1 MMKDTK
7 IYAVIT
13 GDIVDSTKLDSR
25 EREVL
30 FEILKSTF
38 SVIKKI
44 EKDTSF
50 KVFRG
55 DSFQGIS
62 ASPERALG
70 YAIMIRAA
78 LRTVEQD
85 ALENMWDARIAVGI
99 GMVEF
104 PDKEILKAD
113 GEAFRNSGR
122 MLSKMK
128 SDERILVK
136 TPWKAVNEEF
146 DVSCALA
153 DGIIKKWSSSQA
165 QVIVKQISGM
175 NQTEI
180 AEELKISQ
188 AATHYRLK
196 AANWDAINKFLK
208 RYQTVI
214 NQNV

>member
-1 MMKDTK
+1 MMKDNK
-7 IYAVIT
+7 VYAVIT
-13 GDIVDSTKLDSR
+13 GDIVDSTKLDST

-30 FEILKSTF
+30 FKILKNTF

-62 ASPERALG
+62 ASPQRALG

-78 LRTVEQD
+78 LRTIEQD
-85 ALENMWDARIAVGI
+85 SLENMWDARIAVGI

-136 TPWKAVNEEF
+136 TPWKSVNEEF
-146 DVSCALA
+146 DVACALS

-165 QVIVKQISGM
+165 QVIVKQIAGM

-188 AATHYRLK
+188 AAIHYRLK

>member
-1 MMKDTK
+1 MKDSK
-7 IYAVIT
+7 VYAVIT
-13 GDIVDSTKLDSR
+13 GDIVDSTKLDSGQR
-25 EREVL
+25 NRL
-30 FEILKSTF
+30 FKILKNTF

-44 EKDTSF
+44 EPTTSF

-62 ASPERALG
+62 ESPQMALG

-99 GMVEF
+99 GKVEY

-122 MLSKMK
+122 MLNKMK
-128 SDERILVK
+128 SDERILIK
-136 TPWKAVNEEF
+136 TPWKSVNEEF
-146 DVSCALA
+146 DVTCALS

-165 QVIVKQISGM
+165 QVIVKQIAGM

-196 AANWDAINKFLK
+196 AANWDAINRFLK

-214 NQNV
+214 NQNL

>member
-1 MMKDTK
+1 MKDSK

-13 GDIVDSTKLDSR
+13 GDIVDSTKLNGSQRDM
-25 EREVL
+25 L
-30 FEILKSTF
+30 FKTLKNTF

-44 EKDTSF
+44 ESSTSF
-50 KVFRG
+50 KIFRG

-62 ASPERALG
+62 ASPQLALG

-85 ALENMWDARIAVGI
+85 ALENMWDARIAVGV

-122 MLSKMK
+122 MLSKIK
-128 SDERILVK
+128 SDERILIK
-136 TPWKAVNEEF
+136 TPWKTVNEEF
-146 DVSCALA
+146 DVACALS

-165 QVIVKQISGM
+165 QVIVKQIAGM

-208 RYQTVI
+208 RYQTVMT
-214 NQNV
+214 QNV